1 VRQVIHEFAALRGQL
16 VTVEHFGAF
25 RDAEHNLVAAE
36 TAPEPVLVAEI
47 TASAFAITG
56 TPALLGRYLLPAD
69 EPESAPPVVVIGYD
83 AWQLRFG
90 GDRNVVGR
98 SINLGGV
105 PRTVVGVMPDG
116 FKFPFDHQ
124 FWVPLRENP
133 LKHARWEGP
142 RIHMFGRLA
151 PGVTI
156 VQAQAEFAAVA
167 QRTAEVHPQV
177 GRTLMPVVVPYTRD
191 LVDAA
196 TLWALRAGQILV
208 AALTFVVAINLAIL
222 VYARTVTRLGEIAVR
237 SALGASRGRILAQ
250 LFIEA
255 LALAIVG
262 AGAGLGLARYA
273 LDVMQTLSHGLPFWV
288 RFELSPG
295 AVIYASGLAVLA
307 AIIMGVLP
315 GLKAT
320 GASLIAN
327 LHELHGRSG
336 TRLGATWTTLIVA
349 QVAVAVAVL
358 PAAVF
363 IASRVMRMEMTGP
376 GFPAESFVVASAE
389 LSVDASRVD
398 RDRVKARQA
407 ELIARLKA
415 EPGVIGVTF
424 SSGIPGFAASDR
436 IRFEEGARLRNRTDH
451 VPDVG
456 VTDALVPSVVRASV
470 DVFDTYGV
478 QILAGRNFMPSDVG
492 TPNVGRQSQLCG
504 DVSAGRERRWS
515 PFSLLQG
522 RSGGRAGAPVPDR
535 RHRA

>member
-69 EPESAPPVVVIGYD
+69 ESASATPVVVIWHD

-105 PRTVVGVMPDG
+105 PRTVVGVMPNG

-124 FWVPLRENP
+124 FWVPLREDP
-133 LKHARWEGP
+133 LKYARWEGP
-142 RIHMFGRLA
+142 RIYMFGRLA

-156 VQAQAEFAAVA
+156 DQAQAEFAAVA
-167 QRTAEVHPQV
+167 QRSADVHPES
-177 GRTLMPVVVPYTRD
+177 GRTLRPVVVPYTRE
-191 LVDAA
+191 LLDAA
-196 TLWALRAGQILV
+196 AVRALRAGQILV
-208 AALTFVVAINLAIL
+208 GALTFVVAINLAIL

-273 LDVMQTLSHGLPFWV
+273 LDVMQTLSRGLPFWV
-288 RFELSPG
+288 HFELSPG
-295 AVIYASGLAVLA
+295 AVIYAFALAVLA

-320 GASLIAN
+320 GVSLNAN

-349 QVAVAVAVL
+349 QVAVTVAVL

-363 IASRVMRMEMTGP
+363 IASRVMRMEMAGP
-376 GFPAESFVVASAE
+376 GFPAESFVVS
-389 LSVDASRVD
+389 SF
-398 RDRVKARQA
+398 
-407 ELIARLKA
+407 
-415 EPGVIGVTF
+415 PG
-424 SSGIPGFAASDR
+424 
-436 IRFEEGARLRNRTDH
+436 
-451 VPDVG
+451 
-456 VTDALVPSVVRASV
+456 
-470 DVFDTYGV
+470 
-478 QILAGRNFMPSDVG
+478 
-492 TPNVGRQSQLCG
+492 
-504 DVSAGRERRWS
+504 
-515 PFSLLQG
+515 
-522 RSGGRAGAPVPDR
+522 
-535 RHRA
+535 